1 MGDVN
6 DDDFWAFWD
15 ATVGGGD
22 DGAHQTEGTPVVAG
36 EGGGQTS
43 AAAGLEGQTSG
54 AHQTEEDDRNK
65 AQIGEDDQ
73 PMLEASMDVV
83 YELDAHGQK
92 KDIEAPDVGMKFVTK
107 ETV

>member
-83 YELDAHGQK
+83 YELGRTSSYSYFVSV
-92 KDIEAPDVGMKFVTK
+92 DVVDWSCMFV
-107 ETV
+107 